1 MDLRIFDSLA
11 KCEYKESDP
20 WELEDYLYVFH
31 YYFRIYEQRFGRPH
45 PHIKREQIRNIMD
58 SMPYINCES
67 RCGTEEDLSPEDY
80 GPLIDRYFDMDWEG
94 SDYNINHFFSGQIR
108 EMRFYEVLY

>member
-1 MDLRIFDSLA
+1 MDLRIFDSMV
-11 KCEYKESDP
+11 KREYKESDP

-31 YYFRIYEQRFGRPH
+31 YYFRVYEQCFGRPH

-58 SMPYINCES
+58 SMPCINCES
-67 RCGTEEDLSPEDY
+67 RYDTEEDLTPEDY
-80 GPLIDRYFDMDWEG
+80 GPMIDRYFQLNWEG
-94 SDYNINHFFSGQIR
+94 SDYNVNHFFSGQIR